1 MGYTVHHVDGDG
13 AIQLQDLT
21 TLDEA
26 LARFETLR
34 NDGRTS
40 QVRVFREIPIEV
52 RTYYKVVT
60 VEEPTD
66 APPEVPVVAA
76 VPAPV
81 EATVD
86 AAVEDL
92 PEPAPR
98 REPAVRL
105 QPPPGAMLIG
115 PAPEPAAPREPR
127 EEREPTA
134 HRSLF
139 SRG

>member
-13 AIQLQDLT
+13 ATHLEDQT

-26 LARFETLR
+26 LGRVETLR
-34 NDGRTS
+34 NDGQTS

-52 RTYYKVVT
+52 RTYYKVVAM
-60 VEEPTD
+60 EERSA
-66 APPEVPVVAA
+66 APPEAPVAAA

-81 EATVD
+81 EE
-86 AAVEDL
+86 AVESL

-115 PAPEPAAPREPR
+115 PAPEPAAPREPAEPR

-134 HRSLF
+134 YRSLF